1 MSGAMALQARGVQTF
16 HRKSRI
22 LHGAIMVLA
31 KGKIFAESIPQEIA
45 ANEAVQSAYL
55 GKAA

>member
-1 MSGAMALQARGVQTF
+1 MRVVF
-16 HRKSRI
+16 HLADRI
-22 LHGAIMVLA
+22 TVLDQ
-31 KGKIFAESIPQEIA
+31 GSFLAEGTPREIA

>member
-1 MSGAMALQARGVQTF
+1 
-16 HRKSRI
+16 
-22 LHGAIMVLA
+22 VLDQ
-31 KGKIFAESIPQEIA
+31 GSFLAEGTPREIA